1 MTSNPDFQ
9 KDEKKP
15 QTKTLK
21 TQDAITKNLQSLL
34 PTASLPHIHNQQ
46 LQLLPHT
53 SKRVKLSL

>member
-21 TQDAITKNLQSLL
+21 TQDAITKNLRSLL